1 MTDERIATRTG
12 RPEVPGAILHRKVS
26 DAGPV
31 LRGIG

>member
-1 MTDERIATRTG
+1 MDERTSTRTG
-12 RPEVPGAILHRKVS
+12 RPKVPGAILHHKVS